1 MILHEH
7 PPQNVSV
14 SSRINGEDF
23 RKENT
28 GRLLDRINRQAARPP
43 SPCAG

>member
-1 MILHEH
+1 MEQHMILHEH

-23 RKENT
+23 RKDNT
-28 GRLLDRINRQAARPP
+28 G
-43 SPCAG
+43 